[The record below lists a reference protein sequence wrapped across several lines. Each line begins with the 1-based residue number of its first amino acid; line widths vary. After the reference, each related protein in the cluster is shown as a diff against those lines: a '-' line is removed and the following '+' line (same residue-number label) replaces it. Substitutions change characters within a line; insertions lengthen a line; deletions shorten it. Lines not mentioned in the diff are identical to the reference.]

1 MKKYLVI
8 YHDLLSDIQTH
19 KYQSGAI
26 LPSNQQLVMR
36 YGVSRETVRKAI
48 QLLADE
54 GYIQTIRGKGSLVI
68 STKRYLF
75 PVSSIKSYRE
85 VVEENGLTSENR
97 ILKMENHVLVPE
109 RLRTEDTKMYA
120 QLIVRERIVSGT
132 PTILDYDYVNE
143 AVAKDIPEAAA
154 QDSLF
159 HYLEQKKGLSIDYAI
174 KQLTVESADY
184 DDCQR
189 LKIDQSIPIVVV
201 RSETHLTD
209 NRILSYT
216 ESRHRADKFS
226 SVEFARRHH

>member
-1 MKKYLVI
+1 MKKYLTI
-8 YHDLLSDIQTH
+8 YHELLSDIQTK
-19 KYQSGAI
+19 KYRSGEL

-36 YGVSRETVRKAI
+36 YRVSRETVRKAM

-54 GYIQTIRGKGSLVI
+54 GYIQTIRGKGSLVLGQ
-68 STKRYLF
+68 KRYRF
-75 PVSSIKSYRE
+75 PVSAIKSYKE
-85 VVEENGLTSENR
+85 IVDENGLTSINR
-97 ILKMENHVLVPE
+97 VLKVQNHVLVPE
-109 RLRTEDTKMYA
+109 RLLIDSPAIYA
-120 QLIVRERIVSGT
+120 QLIVRERIVNGV

-143 AVAKDIPEAAA
+143 EVAKDIPIEAAE
-154 QDSLF
+154 DSLF
-159 HYLEQKKGLSIDYAI
+159 HYFEGNLGLTIDYAV
-174 KQLTVESADY
+174 KHLTVENAEY
-184 DDCQR
+184 DDCNW